1 MRITVVH
8 NSQGEISAL
17 VASSPDAPPAHMELP
32 PGQRMTEV
40 EAPEETLSL
49 ESPQLNE
56 RLSDLMRNNRVE
68 VQDAKGRLTAKSD
81 RLKKGRA

>member
-17 VASSPDAPPAHMELP
+17 VVSSPDAPPAQMELL

-40 EAPEETLSL
+40 EVPEETLNL

-56 RLSDLMRNNRVE
+56 RLSELMRNYRVE
-68 VQDAKGRLTAKSD
+68 VQDAKVRLTAKSD
-81 RLKKGRA
+81 TT

>member
-8 NSQGEISAL
+8 NSQGEILAL
-17 VASSPDAPPAHMELP
+17 VASSPDAPPAQMELQ

-40 EAPEETLSL
+40 EVPEETLSL

-56 RLSDLMRNNRVE
+56 RLSELMRNYRVE
-68 VQDAKGRLTAKSD
+68 VQDVKGRLTAKSD
-81 RLKKGRA
+81 TT